1 MQGLDFCLSELFCN
15 DDNRAELAAQQI
27 SSFGDTVLP
36 ALQETMTSPNSDV
49 RWWSVRALAE
59 FDSQATNTVLVR
71 SLEDSE
77 PDVRQ
82 CAAQGLATQADP
94 NSIPALISALNDEDS
109 LVSRLAA
116 NALIRIGEAS
126 VLPLIGLIKA
136 PDSPARFEAMR
147 ALALIADERSVPTLF
162 DALDDDAILV
172 NYWAHEGLERLG
184 IGMQFYSP

>member
-1 MQGLDFCLSELFCN
+1 MQGLDFCLSELFSN

-27 SSFGDTVLP
+27 SSFGDTAVLT
-36 ALQETMTSPNSDV
+36 LQETMTSPNSDI
-49 RWWSVRALAE
+49 RWWTVRALAE
-59 FDSQATNTVLVR
+59 FDSQDTTALLVR

-82 CAAQGLATQADP
+82 CAAHGLAIQADP
-94 NSIPALISALNDEDS
+94 NSIPALINALNDEDS

-162 DALDDDAILV
+162 DALNDDAILV
-172 NYWAHEGLERLG
+172 NYWANVGLERLG

>member
-1 MQGLDFCLSELFCN
+1 MQGLDFCLSELFSN

-27 SSFGDTVLP
+27 SSFGDTAVLT
-36 ALQETMTSPNSDV
+36 LQETMTSPNSDI

-59 FDSQATNTVLVR
+59 FDSQDTTALLVR

-94 NSIPALISALNDEDS
+94 NSIPALINALNDEDS
-109 LVSRLAA
+109 LVTRLAA

-162 DALDDDAILV
+162 DALNDDAILV
-172 NYWAHEGLERLG
+172 NYWANVGLERLG